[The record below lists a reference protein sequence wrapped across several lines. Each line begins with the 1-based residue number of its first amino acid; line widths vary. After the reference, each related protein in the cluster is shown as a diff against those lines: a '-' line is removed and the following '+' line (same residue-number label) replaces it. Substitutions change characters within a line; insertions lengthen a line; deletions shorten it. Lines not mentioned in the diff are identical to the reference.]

1 MKCGAESG
9 KSKVE
14 TALVKAVRRTEPT
27 SGSQN
32 YSPFHT
38 GGENLAVEINP
49 KRQEGEESGPGCLPE
64 SIHPQQF

>member
-14 TALVKAVRRTEPT
+14 TVLVKAARKEPT
-27 SGSQN
+27 SGNLN

-38 GGENLAVEINP
+38 GEENLAVEINP
-49 KRQEGEESGPGCLPE
+49 KRQEGEASGPGCLPE